1 MIERLRKI
9 KEKYEELTKDLVN
22 PDILADMSVWQK
34 KSKEQSE
41 LTPIVEKYDEYVK
54 VNNDMN
60 DAEEMLKTE
69 KDADMVAM
77 LEAEFYGGKEK
88 LKTIEEELKI
98 LLLPKDEND
107 EGNVII
113 EIRAGVGGDEA
124 GIFAGD
130 LYRMYTMFADRNRF
144 KVEVL
149 DEESAEG
156 GIIKQVNFMVTGKGA
171 YAKFK
176 YESGVHRVQRVPVTE
191 SSGRIHT
198 SAATVAVLPEAKN
211 VQIEIN
217 EKDLQIDYY
226 RAGGAGGQHV
236 NKTES
241 AIRITH
247 LPTGITAFCHPVGR
261 YHPLCGPVLPHQKIQ
276 KAPNRLDRCFCSDRC
291 GVPVC
296 GINADLRLSKAES
309 RFFIHKI
316 PVEVRRIFP
325 YNIYCINLWKRRNC
339 AWNWMSFLYAVSIRA
354 KSWLRL
360 IPVPKHSPIFWN
372 YSGSRDNMSVT
383 QRTSW
388 MCFSSPSTKMPSPWY
403 WTAPTIITAK
413 QWSPKGWTWRW
424 RKTKARE
431 KPWRRTVNKMI
442 ACHLHSFWRAQ
453 NCRRAVCLCAANQ
466 QRSRALYWF
475 AGDAASRSSLQRK
488 KPLERCSAAAS
499 SPSCWETVQRL
510 PFPKPSPSKRARL
523 PMWRNI
529 CVSLSMARTFFL
541 WFTRRTDSRTCLS
554 RPFVLQK
561 RSPVRLARAC
571 WRICRQ
577 RWEMWSWLQHLWGR
591 KTSINAAVPFQIR
604 ATMTRKWKNQRK
616 TKRKNERSQRKKAW
630 ASSARSC
637 CLFAFVLS

>member
-1 MIERLRKI
+1 MIERLKKI
-9 KEKYEELTKDLVN
+9 KERFEELTKELMD
-22 PDILADMSVWQK
+22 PAILADMSVWQK

-54 VNNDMN
+54 VKNDMS

-77 LEAEFYGGKEK
+77 LESEFYDGKEK

-156 GIIKQVNFMVTGKGA
+156 GILKQVNFMVTGKGA

-247 LPTGITAFCHPVGR
+247 LPTGIIV
-261 YHPLCGPVLPHQKIQ
+261 
-276 KAPNRLDRCFCSDRC
+276 
-291 GVPVC
+291 
-296 GINADLRLSKAES
+296 
-309 RFFIHKI
+309 
-316 PVEVRRIFP
+316 
-325 YNIYCINLWKRRNC
+325 
-339 AWNWMSFLYAVSIRA
+339 
-354 KSWLRL
+354 
-360 IPVPKHSPIFWN
+360 
-372 YSGSRDNMSVT
+372 
-383 QRTSW
+383 
-388 MCFSSPSTKMPSPWY
+388 
-403 WTAPTIITAK
+403 
-413 QWSPKGWTWRW
+413 
-424 RKTKARE
+424 
-431 KPWRRTVNKMI
+431 
-442 ACHLHSFWRAQ
+442 ACQ
-453 NCRRAVCLCAANQ
+453 
-466 QRSRALYWF
+466 
-475 AGDAASRSSLQRK
+475 D
-488 KPLERCSAAAS
+488 
-499 SPSCWETVQRL
+499 
-510 PFPKPSPSKRARL
+510 
-523 PMWRNI
+523 
-529 CVSLSMARTFFL
+529 
-541 WFTRRTDSRTCLS
+541 
-554 RPFVLQK
+554 
-561 RSPVRLARAC
+561 
-571 WRICRQ
+571 
-577 RWEMWSWLQHLWGR
+577 
-591 KTSINAAVPFQIR
+591 
-604 ATMTRKWKNQRK
+604 
-616 TKRKNERSQRKKAW
+616 ERSQGKNKEKAMNWLKSKLYDYYQSQEDSAYAEKRKLQIG
-630 ASSARSC
+630 SGDRSEKIRTYNYPQSRVTDHRINMTIYS
-637 CLFAFVLS
+637 LENFMNGDIGDMVQALTVADQQAKLANIEQK